1 MSFITSVHDSLPY
14 IDPEPTPTQRKAAEA
29 LIAVERAAVPD
40 DADHALLRPLYQPK
54 YTQAIQ
60 PEIQRHADANSKG
73 AITEALRALDF
84 SRYEINDDPSN
95 GSDAAEPA
103 LMKAYVSQV
112 YLRGRRAHLA
122 LLDRFGK
129 NAWLVSNWQ
138 TEANIKRLEVD
149 LAEARKAVDSITLQR
164 QRMQDEAASEL
175 QSLDRAWRAG
185 VGRVL
190 ETEAAAEEL
199 RLQVLKTRRQRAA
212 AGEVLD

>member
-1 MSFITSVHDSLPY
+1 MPFITSVHDSLPY

-29 LIAVERAAVPD
+29 LVAVERAAVPD
-40 DADHALLRPLYQPK
+40 DVNHALLRPLYEPK

-60 PEIQRHADANSKG
+60 TEIQRHADANSKG
-73 AITEALRALDF
+73 AMSEPLRALDF
-84 SRYEINDDPSN
+84 SRYEINDSLPD

-103 LMKAYVSQV
+103 LAKAYISQE

-129 NAWLVSNWQ
+129 NAWLVSNWR
-138 TEANIKRLEVD
+138 TEANLKRLEAD

-164 QRMQDEAASEL
+164 QRVQDEAASEL
-175 QSLDRAWRAG
+175 QSLDTAWRIG
-185 VGRVL
+185 VGQVL

-199 RLQVLKTRRQRAA
+199 RLQVLKTRRQRAT
-212 AGEVLD
+212 AGEVLN